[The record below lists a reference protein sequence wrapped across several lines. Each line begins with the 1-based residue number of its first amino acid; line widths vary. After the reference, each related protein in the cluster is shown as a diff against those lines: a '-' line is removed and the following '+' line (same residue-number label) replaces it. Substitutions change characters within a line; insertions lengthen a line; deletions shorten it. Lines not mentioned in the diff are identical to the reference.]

1 MSVTKH
7 ITIDVADLNVLRITC
22 AACQASFV
30 VPLTP
35 DYQPQQRCPNPGCL
49 ATWFVPKS
57 PSALIEH
64 YVTGFAKL
72 RKTMKDMPVRVPASD
87 LVCLAPQSWYTAR
100 PTSTQRPRAPSGN
113 NF

>member
-1 MSVTKH
+1 MSVTKQ

-35 DYQPQQRCPNPGCL
+35 DYQLPQRCPNPGCL
-49 ATWFVPKS
+49 STWFVPKS
-57 PSALIEH
+57 PSALTIEH

-72 RKTMKDMPVRVPASD
+72 REIMNNMPARVQFVIPAPD
-87 LVCLAPQSWYTAR
+87 
-100 PTSTQRPRAPSGN
+100 
-113 NF
+113 

>member
-7 ITIDVADLNVLRITC
+7 ITIDVADLNVRRITC

-35 DYQPQQRCPNPGCL
+35 DYQPPQRCPNPGCL

-57 PSALIEH
+57 PSALTIEH

-72 RKTMKDMPVRVPASD
+72 RKTMKEMSVRVQFVIPASD
-87 LVCLAPQSWYTAR
+87 
-100 PTSTQRPRAPSGN
+100 
-113 NF
+113 